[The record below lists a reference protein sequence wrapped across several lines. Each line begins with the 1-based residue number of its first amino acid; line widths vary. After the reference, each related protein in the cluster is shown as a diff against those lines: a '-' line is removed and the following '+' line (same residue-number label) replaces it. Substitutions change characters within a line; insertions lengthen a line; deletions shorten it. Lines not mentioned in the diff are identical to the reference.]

1 MNENLKKNNKLK
13 ITTQRWSNNEFTQI
27 IYLNYF
33 NVF

>member
-1 MNENLKKNNKLK
+1 MNKNLKKNNKLK
-13 ITTQRWSNNEFTQI
+13 ITTQRWPNNEFMQI